1 MKSVFKFIGAL
12 ITATILLLPASYAQE
27 RKFIGGGAAMYPSK
41 NIIEYS
47 ANSKQH
53 TTFVAAIKA
62 AGLADTL
69 SGAGLFTL
77 FAPTNQAFNKLPKG
91 SANLLMKPENKD
103 ALTKVLTT
111 HVVFS
116 KINST
121 ELINMIKNNGGSY
134 KANTM
139 QGGQLTFTLK
149 EKNIFITDEKGSIG
163 KITIADVNQ
172 SNGVVHVIN
181 TALMPKS

>member
-27 RKFIGGGAAMYPSK
+27 RKFIGSGAAMYPSK
-41 NIIEYS
+41 NIIEYV

-53 TTFVAAIKA
+53 TTFVAAIKT

-69 SGAGLFTL
+69 SGAGSFTL

-103 ALTKVLTT
+103 ALTKVLTYHT
-111 HVVFS
+111 VPG
-116 KINST
+116 KLNSAD
-121 ELINMIKNNGGSY
+121 IISMIQKNGGSF
-134 KANTM
+134 KVNTI
-139 QGGQLTFTLK
+139 QSGQLMFMLK
-149 EKNIFITDEKGSIG
+149 GINIFITDEKGGIS

-172 SNGVVHVIN
+172 SNGVIHVIN
-181 TALMPKS
+181 GVLIPKS